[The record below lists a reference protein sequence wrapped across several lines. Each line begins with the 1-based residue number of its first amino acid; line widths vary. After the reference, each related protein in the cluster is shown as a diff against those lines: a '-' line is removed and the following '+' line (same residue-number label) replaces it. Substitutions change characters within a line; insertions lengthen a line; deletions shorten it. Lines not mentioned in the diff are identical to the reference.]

1 MRRILF
7 ALAATA
13 ALGLS
18 FPGSVTTAEAK
29 KGHGWGHHHK
39 AKVHHNRGRHLG
51 WYKHRAHYR
60 GANVVVIRR

>member
-1 MRRILF
+1 MSWRNS
-7 ALAATA
+7 LATTA

-51 WYKHRAHYR
+51 WYTGPTIVART
-60 GANVVVIRR
+60 